1 MKSIL
6 GILIILLLAF
16 TISCGSSPPTTEGV
30 HEENVNFMISS
41 HHFVKNTY
49 QGETNPSYLII
60 RSYSSFDSLFGVAAV
75 MRMDTSKLITEEKMK
90 NGFVLSIIYQ
100 GNDIHEFNIEKIAL
114 KNNQLQVYY
123 TSEVTEPNAS
133 WSCNCHITA
142 LIENCEFDSIL
153 LFDNGHPLPDTLI
166 KGLD

>member
-16 TISCGSSPPTTEGV
+16 TISCGSSPSTTENV
-30 HEENVNFMISS
+30 AEENVSFMISS
-41 HHFVKNTY
+41 HHFVNNPY
-49 QGETNPSYLII
+49 SAETNPSYLLI
-60 RSYSSFDSLFGVAAV
+60 RSYPSFDSLFGVAAT
-75 MRMDTSKLITEEKMK
+75 MGMDNSKLITEEKMK

-100 GNDIHEFNIEKIAL
+100 GRCTHKFDIEKIIL

-123 TSEVTEPNAS
+123 TSQVAMPDASFDCNA
-133 WSCNCHITA
+133 HVTA

-153 LFDNGHPLPDTLI
+153 LFENGHPLPDALI
-166 KGLD
+166 KEL